1 MKKGKVV
8 KKMQMG
14 GRRKN
19 IKAAGGRC
27 KTTKTYKNSQ
37 NNTCGNSN
45 KPIEK
50 FKKAV
55 NVITTVTALGGA
67 ALGGFKLAN
76 KLKK

>member
-37 NNTCGNSN
+37 NNTCKGGPN

-50 FKKAV
+50 FIILFY
-55 NVITTVTALGGA
+55 N
-67 ALGGFKLAN
+67 N
-76 KLKK
+76 LKIK